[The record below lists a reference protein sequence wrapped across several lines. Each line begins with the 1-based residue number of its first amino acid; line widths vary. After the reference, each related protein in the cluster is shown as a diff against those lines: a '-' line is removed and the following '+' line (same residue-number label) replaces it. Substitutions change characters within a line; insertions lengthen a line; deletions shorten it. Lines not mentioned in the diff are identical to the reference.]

1 MQTQNDT
8 QQEIDVVHLLK
19 KLWLR
24 KFAIIF
30 TALTF
35 AFMALAGSIFL
46 ITPQY
51 ESLTKLYVINKG
63 SEEAK
68 ISTQDLQAGDY
79 LVKDYKEIITSKTVL
94 AGVIEREK
102 LDISVSSLAAKTRID
117 IPVNTRIISITV
129 TDEDPEV
136 ASQLANTY
144 REVASEKVKEVT
156 NVEDVKTVE
165 EAEPSSSP
173 ASPSLKKNTLLGF
186 LLGGFLAVAIVLIK
200 ELLDDRVHRVE
211 DVEEVLHMTLLGVI
225 PDINKIK

>member
-1 MQTQNDT
+1 MQNQNDT

-35 AFMALAGSIFL
+35 AFIALAASIFL
-46 ITPQY
+46 LTPQY
-51 ESLTKLYVINKG
+51 ESLTKLYVVNKG
-63 SEEAK
+63 TDESK

-94 AGVIEREK
+94 AGVIEREQ
-102 LDISVSSLAAKTRID
+102 LDLSVSGLASKTRID
-117 IPVNTRIISITV
+117 IPANTRIISITV
-129 TDEDPEV
+129 TDENPEV
-136 ASQLANTY
+136 ASQLANAY

-165 EAEPSSSP
+165 AAEPSSSP
-173 ASPSLKKNTLLGF
+173 ATPNLKRNTLLGF
-186 LLGGFLAVAIVLIK
+186 LVGGFIAVALVLVK

-211 DVEEVLHMTLLGVI
+211 DVEEVLHMTLLGIV
-225 PDINKIK
+225 PDTNKIK

>member
-1 MQTQNDT
+1 MQNQNDS
-8 QQEIDVVHLLK
+8 QLEIDVLHLLK

-30 TALTF
+30 TALVF
-35 AFMALAGSIFL
+35 ALAALAGSIFL
-46 ITPQY
+46 ITPKY

-63 SEEAK
+63 SEETK

-94 AGVIEREK
+94 STVIEREQ
-102 LDISVSSLAAKTRID
+102 LDLSASALSSKVRID
-117 IPVNTRIISITV
+117 IPANTRIISITV
-129 TDEDPEV
+129 TDENPEV

-156 NVEDVKTVE
+156 NVEDVKTIE

-173 ASPSLKKNTLLGF
+173 SSPNLKRNAILGLLV
-186 LLGGFLAVAIVLIK
+186 GGFLAVVIILVK
-200 ELLDDRVHRVE
+200 EVLDDRVHRVE

-225 PDINKIK
+225 PDINKMK

>member
-1 MQTQNDT
+1 MQNQTDL
-8 QQEIDVVHLLK
+8 QQEIDVIHLLK

-35 AFMALAGSIFL
+35 AFIALASSIFL
-46 ITPQY
+46 LTPQY
-51 ESLTKLYVINKG
+51 ESLTKLYVVNKG
-63 SEEAK
+63 TDESK

-94 AGVIEREK
+94 AGVIEREQ
-102 LDISVSSLAAKTRID
+102 LDLSVSGLAAKTKID
-117 IPVNTRIISITV
+117 IPANTRIISITV
-129 TDEDPEV
+129 TDENPEV
-136 ASQLANTY
+136 ASQLANAY

-165 EAEPSSSP
+165 AAEPSSSP
-173 ASPSLKKNTLLGF
+173 ATPNLKRNTLLGF
-186 LLGGFLAVAIVLIK
+186 LAGGFIAVALVLIK

-211 DVEEVLHMTLLGVI
+211 DVEEVLHMTLLGVV
-225 PDINKIK
+225 PDTNKIK

>member
-1 MQTQNDT
+1 MQNQNDT

-35 AFMALAGSIFL
+35 AFIALASSIFL
-46 ITPQY
+46 LTPQY
-51 ESLTKLYVINKG
+51 ESLTKLYVVNKG
-63 SEEAK
+63 TDESK

-94 AGVIEREK
+94 AGVIEREQ
-102 LDISVSSLAAKTRID
+102 LDLSVSGLASKTRVD

-129 TDEDPEV
+129 TDENPEV
-136 ASQLANTY
+136 ASQLANAY

-165 EAEPSSSP
+165 AAEPSSSP
-173 ASPSLKKNTLLGF
+173 ATPNLKRNTLLGF
-186 LLGGFLAVAIVLIK
+186 LVGGFIAVALVLVK

-211 DVEEVLHMTLLGVI
+211 DVEEVLHMTLLGVV
-225 PDINKIK
+225 PDTNKIK

>member
-35 AFMALAGSIFL
+35 AFIALASSIFL
-46 ITPQY
+46 LTPQY
-51 ESLTKLYVINKG
+51 ESLTKLYVVNKG
-63 SEEAK
+63 TDESK
-68 ISTQDLQAGDY
+68 ISNQDLQAGSY
-79 LVKDYKEIITSKTVL
+79 LVQDYKEIISSKTVL
-94 AGVIEREK
+94 AGIIEREQ
-102 LDISVSSLAAKTRID
+102 LDLSISELADKTRIN
-117 IPVNTRIISITV
+117 IPVDTRIISIAV

-136 ASQLANTY
+136 ASQLANAY
-144 REVASEKVKEVT
+144 REVASEKIKEVT

-165 EAEPSSSP
+165 AAEPASSP
-173 ASPSLKKNTLLGF
+173 TSPNLKRNTLLGF
-186 LLGGFLAVAIVLIK
+186 LAGGFIAVALVLIK

-211 DVEEVLHMTLLGVI
+211 DVEEVLHMTLLGVV
-225 PDINKIK
+225 PDTNKIK

>member
-1 MQTQNDT
+1 MQNQNDT

-35 AFMALAGSIFL
+35 AFIALAASIFL
-46 ITPQY
+46 LTPQY
-51 ESLTKLYVINKG
+51 ESLTKLYVVNKG
-63 SEEAK
+63 TDESK

-94 AGVIEREK
+94 AGVIEREQ
-102 LDISVSSLAAKTRID
+102 LDLSVSGLASKTRID
-117 IPVNTRIISITV
+117 IPANTRIISITV
-129 TDEDPEV
+129 TDENPEV
-136 ASQLANTY
+136 ASQLANAY

-165 EAEPSSSP
+165 AAEPSSSSATP
-173 ASPSLKKNTLLGF
+173 NLKRNTLLGF
-186 LLGGFLAVAIVLIK
+186 LVGGFIAVALVLVK

-211 DVEEVLHMTLLGVI
+211 DVEEVLHMTLLGIV
-225 PDINKIK
+225 PDTNKIK